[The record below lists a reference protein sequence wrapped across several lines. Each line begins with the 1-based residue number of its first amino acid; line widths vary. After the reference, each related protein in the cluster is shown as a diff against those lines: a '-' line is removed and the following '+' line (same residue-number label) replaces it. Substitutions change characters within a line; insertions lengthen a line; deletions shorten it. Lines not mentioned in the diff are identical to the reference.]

1 MIFITNKYN
10 NLCRAY
16 GASKSAMYWYQF
28 DQMYHTDFQIRIH
41 TEISPIILAC
51 YFPSA
56 LLLFYFLIFCKKKH
70 YLSHV
75 SHLSILFFFIFQYYF
90 NFFRIEILTVCIM
103 IIRLYVYKI
112 KATFTLFKIMN
123 SMGRIVNN

>member
-16 GASKSAMYWYQF
+16 GTSKSAMYWYQF

-41 TEISPIILAC
+41 TEIFPIILAC

-56 LLLFYFLIFCKKKH
+56 LLLFYFLIFMKKNIIYPM
-70 YLSHV
+70 YLIYPFYFFYFSV
-75 SHLSILFFFIFQYYF
+75 LFQFFPYR
-90 NFFRIEILTVCIM
+90 NTVCIM
-103 IIRLYVYKI
+103 IIRLCVYKI